1 VNDSPSK
8 PSNWAPASWRD
19 RPIQQQPPW
28 PEVGAL
34 NAALDEVRSLP
45 PLVNHGEVD
54 SLRTHL
60 AEAAA
65 GKAFLLQGGDCAER
79 FADCTKTVIEAK
91 LKILLQMS
99 LVLTWGARIPVI
111 RVGRM
116 AGQFAKPRSNDTE
129 IIDGTEMPSYRG
141 DNVNDIT
148 TDIAAR
154 QPDPQ
159 RLVKAYHHSAA
170 TLNYARALVDGGFA
184 DLHHPQHW
192 DLGVVRSQ
200 SHRAEYEDMVD
211 RIRDAIEFVESTGV
225 RGTGALRTVE
235 LFSSH
240 EGLLLDYEEAFTEKV
255 GDKWYNL
262 GAHFLWIGDR
272 TRNLGDA
279 HLEYF
284 RGIEN
289 PIGIKVGKQMQPK
302 ELVEIIREVEPAN
315 RPGRITLISRI
326 GAADVREALPPL
338 IAAVREAGQQVAWS
352 CDPMHG
358 NTTTTAV
365 ADGGLKTRNYDRILE
380 ELEAAFE
387 LHAAQGGQLA
397 GVHFELTGED
407 VTECTGGPQK
417 LSEADLSRSYETYC
431 DPRLNY
437 AQSLEMALRIAQRLQ
452 TRRKNGSA

>member
-1 VNDSPSK
+1 MSNS
-8 PSNWAPASWRD
+8 PSNWTPDSWRA
-19 RPIQQQPPW
+19 RPIQQQPLW
-28 PEVGAL
+28 PDADAL
-34 NAALDEVRSLP
+34 QTTLDEVRALP

-54 SLRTHL
+54 TLRAHL
-60 AEAAA
+60 TEAAR

-79 FADCTKTVIEAK
+79 FADCTKTAIEAK

-99 LVLTWGARIPVI
+99 LVLTWGARIPII

-116 AGQFAKPRSNDTE
+116 AGQFAKPRSSDTE
-129 IIDGTEMPSYRG
+129 TINGTEMPSYRG
-141 DNVNDIT
+141 DNVNAIT
-148 TDIAAR
+148 PDLAAR
-154 QPDPQ
+154 QPDPL
-159 RLVKAYHHSAA
+159 RLVKAYHLSAA

-192 DLGVVRSQ
+192 DLGFVRSQ
-200 SHRAEYEDMVD
+200 SHRAEYEDMVE
-211 RIRDAIEFVESTGV
+211 RIRDAIDFLESTGV
-225 RGTGALRTVE
+225 RGTSALRTVE

-240 EGLLLDYEEAFTEKV
+240 EGLLLDYEEALTEKV
-255 GDKWYNL
+255 GDRYYNL

-289 PIGIKVGKQMQPK
+289 PIGIKVGKQMQPN
-302 ELVEIIREVEPAN
+302 ELVEIINEVEPAN
-315 RPGRITLISRI
+315 RAGRITLISRI

-338 IAAVREAGQQVAWS
+338 IAAVREAGRNVAWS

-358 NTTTTAV
+358 NTTTT
-365 ADGGLKTRNYDRILE
+365 DSGLKTRDYDCILA

-387 LHAAQGGQLA
+387 LHANQGGQLA

-407 VTECTGGPQK
+407 VTECTGGPQE

-437 AQSLEMALRIAQRLQ
+437 AQSLELALRIAQRLQ
-452 TRRKNGSA
+452 SRRKNGDA

>member
-1 VNDSPSK
+1 MSNS
-8 PSNWAPASWRD
+8 PSNWTPDSWRA
-19 RPIQQQPPW
+19 RPIQQQPLW
-28 PEVGAL
+28 PDADAL
-34 NAALDEVRSLP
+34 QTTLDEVRALP

-54 SLRTHL
+54 TLRAHL
-60 AEAAA
+60 AEAAR

-79 FADCTKTVIEAK
+79 FADCTKTAIEAK

-99 LVLTWGARIPVI
+99 LVLTWGARIPII

-116 AGQFAKPRSNDTE
+116 AGQFAKPRSSDTE
-129 IIDGTEMPSYRG
+129 TIDGTEMPSYRG
-141 DNVNDIT
+141 DNVNAIT
-148 TDIAAR
+148 PDLAAR

-159 RLVKAYHHSAA
+159 RLMKAYHLSAA

-192 DLGVVRSQ
+192 DLGFVRSQ
-200 SHRAEYEDMVD
+200 SHRAEYEDMVE
-211 RIRDAIEFVESTGV
+211 RIRDAIDFLESTGV
-225 RGTGALRTVE
+225 RGTSALRTVE

-240 EGLLLDYEEAFTEKV
+240 EGLLLDYEEALTEKV
-255 GDKWYNL
+255 GDRYYNL

-289 PIGIKVGKQMQPK
+289 PIGIKVGKQMQPN
-302 ELVEIIREVEPAN
+302 ELVEIINEVEPAN
-315 RPGRITLISRI
+315 RAGRITLISRI

-338 IAAVREAGQQVAWS
+338 IAAVREAGRNVAWS

-358 NTTTTAV
+358 NTTTT
-365 ADGGLKTRNYDRILE
+365 DSGLKTRDYDCILA

-387 LHAAQGGQLA
+387 LHANQGGQLA
-397 GVHFELTGED
+397 GVHFELTGEN
-407 VTECTGGPQK
+407 VTECTGGPQE

-437 AQSLEMALRIAQRLQ
+437 AQSLELALRIAQRLQ
-452 TRRKNGSA
+452 SRRKNGDA

>member
-1 VNDSPSK
+1 MSNS
-8 PSNWAPASWRD
+8 PSNWTPDSWRA
-19 RPIQQQPPW
+19 RPIQQQPLW
-28 PEVGAL
+28 PDDGAL
-34 NAALDEVRSLP
+34 QTTLDEVRALP

-54 SLRTHL
+54 TLRAHL
-60 AEAAA
+60 AEAAR

-79 FADCTKTVIEAK
+79 FADCTKTAIEAK

-99 LVLTWGARIPVI
+99 LVLTWGARIPII

-116 AGQFAKPRSNDTE
+116 AGQFAKPRSSDTE
-129 IIDGTEMPSYRG
+129 TIDGTEMPSYRG
-141 DNVNDIT
+141 DNVNAIT
-148 TDIAAR
+148 PDLAAR

-159 RLVKAYHHSAA
+159 RLVKAYHLSAA

-192 DLGVVRSQ
+192 DLGFVRSQ
-200 SHRAEYEDMVD
+200 SHRAEYEDMVE
-211 RIRDAIEFVESTGV
+211 RIRDAIDFLESTGV
-225 RGTGALRTVE
+225 RGTSALRTVE

-240 EGLLLDYEEAFTEKV
+240 EGLLLDYEEALTEKV
-255 GDKWYNL
+255 GDRYYNL

-289 PIGIKVGKQMQPK
+289 PIGIKVGKQMQPN
-302 ELVEIIREVEPAN
+302 ELVEIINEVEPAN
-315 RPGRITLISRI
+315 RAGRITLISRI

-338 IAAVREAGQQVAWS
+338 IAAVREAGRNVAWS

-358 NTTTTAV
+358 NTTTT
-365 ADGGLKTRNYDRILE
+365 DSGLKTRDYDCILA

-387 LHAAQGGQLA
+387 LHANQGGQLA

-407 VTECTGGPQK
+407 VTECTGGPQE

-437 AQSLEMALRIAQRLQ
+437 AQSLELSLRIAQRLQ
-452 TRRKNGSA
+452 SRRKNGDA

>member
-1 VNDSPSK
+1 MSNS
-8 PSNWAPASWRD
+8 PSNWTPDSWRA
-19 RPIQQQPPW
+19 RPIQQQPLW
-28 PEVGAL
+28 PDADAL
-34 NAALDEVRSLP
+34 QTTLDEVRALP

-54 SLRTHL
+54 TLRAHL
-60 AEAAA
+60 AEAAR

-79 FADCTKTVIEAK
+79 FADCTKTAIEAK

-99 LVLTWGARIPVI
+99 LVLTWGARIPII

-116 AGQFAKPRSNDTE
+116 AGQFAKPRSSDTE
-129 IIDGTEMPSYRG
+129 TIDGTEMPSYRG
-141 DNVNDIT
+141 DNVNAIT
-148 TDIAAR
+148 PDLAAR

-159 RLVKAYHHSAA
+159 RLVKAYHLSAA

-192 DLGVVRSQ
+192 DLGFVRSQ
-200 SHRAEYEDMVD
+200 SHRAEYEDMVE
-211 RIRDAIEFVESTGV
+211 RIRVAFDFLVSTGV

-240 EGLLLDYEEAFTEKV
+240 EGLLLDYEEALTEKV
-255 GDKWYNL
+255 GDSYYNL

-289 PIGIKVGKQMQPK
+289 PIGIKVGKQMQPN
-302 ELVEIIREVEPAN
+302 ELVEIINEVEPAN
-315 RPGRITLISRI
+315 RAGRITLISRI

-338 IAAVREAGQQVAWS
+338 IAAVREAGLNVMWS

-358 NTTTTAV
+358 NTTTT
-365 ADGGLKTRNYDRILE
+365 DSGLKTRDYDCILA

-387 LHAAQGGQLA
+387 LHANQGGQLA

-407 VTECTGGPQK
+407 VTECTGGPQE

-437 AQSLEMALRIAQRLQ
+437 AQSLELALRIAQRLQ
-452 TRRKNGSA
+452 SRRKNGDA

>member
-1 VNDSPSK
+1 MSNS
-8 PSNWAPASWRD
+8 PSNWTPDSWRA
-19 RPIQQQPPW
+19 RPIQQQPLW
-28 PEVGAL
+28 PDDGAL
-34 NAALDEVRSLP
+34 QTTLDEVRALP

-54 SLRTHL
+54 TLRAHL
-60 AEAAA
+60 AEAAR

-79 FADCTKTVIEAK
+79 FADCTKTAIEAK

-99 LVLTWGARIPVI
+99 LVLTWGARIPII

-116 AGQFAKPRSNDTE
+116 AGQFAKPRSSDTE
-129 IIDGTEMPSYRG
+129 TIDGTEMPSYRG
-141 DNVNDIT
+141 DNVNAIT
-148 TDIAAR
+148 PDLAAR

-159 RLVKAYHHSAA
+159 RLVKAYHLSAA

-192 DLGVVRSQ
+192 DLGFVRSQ
-200 SHRAEYEDMVD
+200 SHRAEYEDMVE
-211 RIRDAIEFVESTGV
+211 RIRDAIDFLESTGV
-225 RGTGALRTVE
+225 RGTSALRTVE

-240 EGLLLDYEEAFTEKV
+240 EGLLLDYEEALTEKV
-255 GDKWYNL
+255 GDRYYNL

-289 PIGIKVGKQMQPK
+289 PIGIKVGKQMQPN
-302 ELVEIIREVEPAN
+302 ELVEIINEVEPAN
-315 RPGRITLISRI
+315 RAGRITLISRI

-338 IAAVREAGQQVAWS
+338 IAAVREAGRNVAWS

-358 NTTTTAV
+358 NTTTT
-365 ADGGLKTRNYDRILE
+365 DSGLKTRDYDCILA

-387 LHAAQGGQLA
+387 LHANQGGQLA
-397 GVHFELTGED
+397 GVHFELTGEN
-407 VTECTGGPQK
+407 VTECTGGPQE

-437 AQSLEMALRIAQRLQ
+437 AQSLELALRIAQRLQ
-452 TRRKNGSA
+452 SRRKNGDA

>member
-1 VNDSPSK
+1 MNHTATH
-8 PSNWAPASWRD
+8 WTPASWRAQ
-19 RPIQQQPPW
+19 PIQQQPPW
-28 PEVGAL
+28 PNAGAL
-34 NAALDEVRSLP
+34 QAALDEVRALP

-54 SLRTHL
+54 ALRAHL
-60 AEAAA
+60 AEAAR

-79 FADCTKTVIEAK
+79 FADCTKSAIEAK

-99 LVLTWGARIPVI
+99 LVLTWGARIPII

-116 AGQFAKPRSNDTE
+116 AGQFAKPRSSDTE
-129 IIDGTEMPSYRG
+129 TVDGIEMPSYRG
-141 DNVNDIT
+141 DNVNAIT
-148 TDIAAR
+148 PDLAAR
-154 QPDPQ
+154 RPDPK
-159 RLVKAYHHSAA
+159 RLVKAYHLSAA

-192 DLGVVRSQ
+192 DLGFVRSQ
-200 SHRAEYEDMVD
+200 SHRAEYEDMVE
-211 RIRDAIEFVESTGV
+211 RIRDAIDFLESTGV

-240 EGLLLDYEEAFTEKV
+240 EGLLLDYEEALTEKV
-255 GDKWYNL
+255 GDRHYNL

-289 PIGIKVGKQMQPK
+289 PIGIKVGKQMQPN
-302 ELVEIIREVEPAN
+302 ELVEIINAVEPAN

-338 IAAVREAGQQVAWS
+338 IAAVREAGQKVAWS

-358 NTTTTAV
+358 NTTTTES
-365 ADGGLKTRNYDRILE
+365 GLKTRDYDCILA

-387 LHAAQGGQLA
+387 LHAADGGQLA

-407 VTECTGGPQK
+407 VTECTGGPQE

-437 AQSLEMALRIAQRLQ
+437 AQSLELALRIAQRLQ
-452 TRRKNGSA
+452 SRRTAGTATPNR

>member
-1 VNDSPSK
+1 MSNS
-8 PSNWAPASWRD
+8 PSNWTPDSWRA
-19 RPIQQQPPW
+19 RPIQQQPLW
-28 PEVGAL
+28 PDADAL
-34 NAALDEVRSLP
+34 QTTLDEVRALP

-54 SLRTHL
+54 TLRAHL
-60 AEAAA
+60 AEAAR

-79 FADCTKTVIEAK
+79 FADCTKTAIEAK

-116 AGQFAKPRSNDTE
+116 AGQFAKPRSSDTE
-129 IIDGTEMPSYRG
+129 TIDGTEMPSYRG
-141 DNVNDIT
+141 DNVNAIT
-148 TDIAAR
+148 PDLAAR

-159 RLVKAYHHSAA
+159 RLVKAYHLSAA

-192 DLGVVRSQ
+192 DLGFVRSQ
-200 SHRAEYEDMVD
+200 SHRAEYEDMVE
-211 RIRDAIEFVESTGV
+211 RIRDAIDFLESTGV

-240 EGLLLDYEEAFTEKV
+240 EGLLLDYEEALTEKV
-255 GDKWYNL
+255 GDSYYNL

-289 PIGIKVGKQMQPK
+289 PIGIKVGKQMQPN
-302 ELVEIIREVEPAN
+302 ELVEIINEVEPAN
-315 RPGRITLISRI
+315 RAGRITLISRI

-338 IAAVREAGQQVAWS
+338 IAAVREAGRNVAWS

-358 NTTTTAV
+358 NTTTT
-365 ADGGLKTRNYDRILE
+365 DSGLKTRDYDCILA

-387 LHAAQGGQLA
+387 LHANQGGQLA

-407 VTECTGGPQK
+407 VTECTGGPQE

-437 AQSLEMALRIAQRLQ
+437 AQSLELALRIAQRLQ
-452 TRRKNGSA
+452 SRRKNGGA

>member
-1 VNDSPSK
+1 MSNS
-8 PSNWAPASWRD
+8 PSNWTPDSWRA
-19 RPIQQQPPW
+19 RPIQQQPLW
-28 PEVGAL
+28 PDADAL
-34 NAALDEVRSLP
+34 QTTLDEVRALP

-54 SLRTHL
+54 TLRAHL
-60 AEAAA
+60 AEAAR

-79 FADCTKTVIEAK
+79 FADCTKTAIEAK

-99 LVLTWGARIPVI
+99 LVLTWGARIPII

-116 AGQFAKPRSNDTE
+116 AGQFAKPRSSDTE
-129 IIDGTEMPSYRG
+129 TIDGTEMPSYRG
-141 DNVNDIT
+141 DNVNAIT
-148 TDIAAR
+148 PDLAAR

-159 RLVKAYHHSAA
+159 RLVKAYHLSAA

-192 DLGVVRSQ
+192 DLGFVRSQ
-200 SHRAEYEDMVD
+200 SHRAEYEDMVE
-211 RIRDAIEFVESTGV
+211 RIRDAIDFLESTGV

-240 EGLLLDYEEAFTEKV
+240 EGLLLDYEEALTEKV
-255 GDKWYNL
+255 GDSYYNL

-289 PIGIKVGKQMQPK
+289 PIGIKVGKQMQPN
-302 ELVEIIREVEPAN
+302 ELVEIINEVEPAN
-315 RPGRITLISRI
+315 RAGRITLISRI

-338 IAAVREAGQQVAWS
+338 IAAVREAGQNGAWS

-358 NTTTTAV
+358 NTTTT
-365 ADGGLKTRNYDRILE
+365 DSGLKTRDYDCILA

-407 VTECTGGPQK
+407 VTECTGGPQE

-437 AQSLEMALRIAQRLQ
+437 AQSLELALRIAQRLQ
-452 TRRKNGSA
+452 SRRKNGDA

>member
-1 VNDSPSK
+1 MSDTPA
-8 PSNWAPASWRD
+8 NWTPAAWRA
-19 RPIQQQPPW
+19 RPIQQQPLW
-28 PEVGAL
+28 PDDGAL
-34 NAALDEVRSLP
+34 QTALDEVRALP

-54 SLRTHL
+54 ALRAHL
-60 AEAAA
+60 AEAAR

-79 FADCTKTVIEAK
+79 FADCTKTAIEAK

-99 LVLTWGARIPVI
+99 LVLTWGARIPII

-116 AGQFAKPRSNDTE
+116 AGQFAKPRSSDTE
-129 IIDGTEMPSYRG
+129 TINGTEMPSYRG
-141 DNVNDIT
+141 DNVNAIT
-148 TDIAAR
+148 PDLAAR
-154 QPDPQ
+154 QPDPL
-159 RLVKAYHHSAA
+159 RLVKAYHLSAA

-192 DLGVVRSQ
+192 DLGFVRSQ
-200 SHRAEYEDMVD
+200 SHRAEYEDMVE
-211 RIRDAIEFVESTGV
+211 RIRDAIDFLESTGV
-225 RGTGALRTVE
+225 RGTSALRTVE

-240 EGLLLDYEEAFTEKV
+240 EGLLLDYEEALTEKV
-255 GDKWYNL
+255 GDRYYNL

-289 PIGIKVGKQMQPK
+289 PIGIKVGKQMQPN
-302 ELVEIIREVEPAN
+302 ELVEIINEVEPAN
-315 RPGRITLISRI
+315 RAGRITLISRI

-338 IAAVREAGQQVAWS
+338 IAAVREAGRNVAWS

-358 NTTTTAV
+358 NTTTT
-365 ADGGLKTRNYDRILE
+365 DSGLKTRDYDCILA

-387 LHAAQGGQLA
+387 LHANQGGQLA

-407 VTECTGGPQK
+407 VTECTGGPQE

-437 AQSLEMALRIAQRLQ
+437 AQSLELALRIAQRLQ
-452 TRRKNGSA
+452 SRRKNGDA

>member
-1 VNDSPSK
+1 MSNS
-8 PSNWAPASWRD
+8 PSNWTPDSWRA
-19 RPIQQQPPW
+19 RPIQQQPLW
-28 PEVGAL
+28 PDADAL
-34 NAALDEVRSLP
+34 QTTLDEVRALP

-54 SLRTHL
+54 TLRAHL
-60 AEAAA
+60 AEAAR

-79 FADCTKTVIEAK
+79 FADCTKIAIEAK

-116 AGQFAKPRSNDTE
+116 AGQFAKPRSSDTE
-129 IIDGTEMPSYRG
+129 TIDGTEMPSYRG
-141 DNVNDIT
+141 DNVNAIT
-148 TDIAAR
+148 PDLAAR

-159 RLVKAYHHSAA
+159 RLVKAYHLSAA

-192 DLGVVRSQ
+192 DLGFVRSQ
-200 SHRAEYEDMVD
+200 SHRAEYEDMVE
-211 RIRDAIEFVESTGV
+211 RIRDAIDFLESTGV

-240 EGLLLDYEEAFTEKV
+240 EGLLLDYEEALTEKV
-255 GDKWYNL
+255 GDRYYNL

-289 PIGIKVGKQMQPK
+289 PIGIKVGKQMQPN
-302 ELVEIIREVEPAN
+302 ELVEIINEVEPAN
-315 RPGRITLISRI
+315 RAGRITLISRI

-338 IAAVREAGQQVAWS
+338 IAAVREAGRNVAWS

-358 NTTTTAV
+358 NTTTT
-365 ADGGLKTRNYDRILE
+365 DSGLKTRDYDCILA

-387 LHAAQGGQLA
+387 LHATQGGQLA

-407 VTECTGGPQK
+407 VTECTGGPQE

-437 AQSLEMALRIAQRLQ
+437 AQSLELALRIAQRLQ
-452 TRRKNGSA
+452 TRRRNGSQ

>member
-1 VNDSPSK
+1 MSNS
-8 PSNWAPASWRD
+8 PSNWTPDSWRA
-19 RPIQQQPPW
+19 RPIQQQPLW
-28 PEVGAL
+28 PDADTL
-34 NAALDEVRSLP
+34 QTTLDEVRALP

-54 SLRTHL
+54 TLRAHL
-60 AEAAA
+60 AEAAR

-79 FADCTKTVIEAK
+79 FADCTKTAIEAK

-99 LVLTWGARIPVI
+99 LVLTWGARIPII

-116 AGQFAKPRSNDTE
+116 AGQFAKPRSSDTE
-129 IIDGTEMPSYRG
+129 TIDGTEMPSYRG
-141 DNVNDIT
+141 DNVNAIT
-148 TDIAAR
+148 PDLAAR

-159 RLVKAYHHSAA
+159 RLVKAYHLSAA

-192 DLGVVRSQ
+192 DLGFVRSQ
-200 SHRAEYEDMVD
+200 SHRAEYEDMVE
-211 RIRDAIEFVESTGV
+211 RIRDAIDFLESTGV

-240 EGLLLDYEEAFTEKV
+240 EGLLLDYEEALTEKV
-255 GDKWYNL
+255 GDSYYNL

-289 PIGIKVGKQMQPK
+289 PIGIKVGKQMQPN
-302 ELVEIIREVEPAN
+302 ELVEIINEVEPAN
-315 RPGRITLISRI
+315 RAGRITLISRI

-338 IAAVREAGQQVAWS
+338 IAAVREAGQNVAWS

-358 NTTTTAV
+358 NTTTT
-365 ADGGLKTRNYDRILE
+365 DSGLKTRDYDCILA

-407 VTECTGGPQK
+407 VTECTGGPQE

-437 AQSLEMALRIAQRLQ
+437 AQSLELALRIAQRLQ
-452 TRRKNGSA
+452 SRRKNGDA

>member
-1 VNDSPSK
+1 MSNS
-8 PSNWAPASWRD
+8 PSNWTPDSWRA
-19 RPIQQQPPW
+19 RPIQQQPLW
-28 PEVGAL
+28 PDADAL
-34 NAALDEVRSLP
+34 QNTLDEVRALP

-54 SLRTHL
+54 TLRAHL
-60 AEAAA
+60 AEAAR

-79 FADCTKTVIEAK
+79 FADCTKTAIEAK

-99 LVLTWGARIPVI
+99 LVLTWGARIPII

-116 AGQFAKPRSNDTE
+116 AGQFAKPRSSDTE
-129 IIDGTEMPSYRG
+129 TINGTEMPSYRG
-141 DNVNDIT
+141 DNVNAIT
-148 TDIAAR
+148 PDLAAR

-159 RLVKAYHHSAA
+159 RLVKAYHLSAA

-192 DLGVVRSQ
+192 DLGFVRSQ
-200 SHRAEYEDMVD
+200 SHRAEYEDMVE
-211 RIRDAIEFVESTGV
+211 RIRDAIDFLESTGV
-225 RGTGALRTVE
+225 RGTSALRTVE

-240 EGLLLDYEEAFTEKV
+240 EGLLLDYEEALTEKV
-255 GDKWYNL
+255 GDSYYNL

-289 PIGIKVGKQMQPK
+289 PIGIKVGKQMQPN
-302 ELVEIIREVEPAN
+302 ELVEIINEVEPAN
-315 RPGRITLISRI
+315 RAGRITLISRI

-338 IAAVREAGQQVAWS
+338 IAAVREAGRNVAWS

-358 NTTTTAV
+358 NTTTT
-365 ADGGLKTRNYDRILE
+365 DSGLKTRDYDCILA
-380 ELEAAFE
+380 ELKAAFE
-387 LHAAQGGQLA
+387 LHANQGGQLA

-407 VTECTGGPQK
+407 VTECTGGPQE

-437 AQSLEMALRIAQRLQ
+437 AQSLELALRVAQRLQ
-452 TRRKNGSA
+452 SRRKNGGA

>member
-1 VNDSPSK
+1 MSDSPS
-8 PSNWAPASWRD
+8 NWTPASWHT

-28 PEVGAL
+28 PDAGAL
-34 NAALDEVRSLP
+34 QTALDEVRALP

-54 SLRTHL
+54 ALRTHL
-60 AEAAA
+60 AEAAR

-79 FADCTKTVIEAK
+79 FADCTKSAIEAK

-116 AGQFAKPRSNDTE
+116 AGQFAKPRSSDTE
-129 IIDGTEMPSYRG
+129 TIDGTEMPSYRG
-141 DNVNDIT
+141 DNVNAIT
-148 TDIAAR
+148 PNAAAR
-154 QPDPQ
+154 TPDPQ

-192 DLGVVRSQ
+192 DLGFVRSQ
-200 SHRAEYEDMVD
+200 SHRAEYEDMVE

-225 RGTGALRTVE
+225 RGTSALRTVE
-235 LFSSH
+235 LFASH
-240 EGLLLDYEEAFTEKV
+240 EGLLLDYEEALTEKV
-255 GDKWYNL
+255 GDRFYNL

-289 PIGIKVGKQMQPK
+289 PIGIKVGKQMQPQ
-302 ELVEIIREVEPAN
+302 ELVDIIREVEPAN

-326 GAADVREALPPL
+326 GASDVRDALPPL
-338 IAAVREAGQQVAWS
+338 IAAVAEADQNVAWS

-358 NTTTTAV
+358 NTTTTAA
-365 ADGGLKTRNYDRILE
+365 ADGGLKTRNYDSILA

-387 LHAAQGGQLA
+387 LHAAA
-397 GVHFELTGED
+397 PAVHRNSPRPIFRA
-407 VTECTGGPQK
+407 VTKPT
-417 LSEADLSRSYETYC
+417 A
-431 DPRLNY
+431 
-437 AQSLEMALRIAQRLQ
+437 
-452 TRRKNGSA
+452 TRA

>member
-1 VNDSPSK
+1 MSNS
-8 PSNWAPASWRD
+8 PSNWTPDSWRA
-19 RPIQQQPPW
+19 RPIQQQPLW
-28 PEVGAL
+28 PDADAL
-34 NAALDEVRSLP
+34 QTTLDEVRALP

-54 SLRTHL
+54 TLRAHL
-60 AEAAA
+60 AEAAR

-79 FADCTKTVIEAK
+79 FADCTKTAIEAK

-99 LVLTWGARIPVI
+99 LVLTWGARIPII

-116 AGQFAKPRSNDTE
+116 AGQFAKPRSSDTE
-129 IIDGTEMPSYRG
+129 TIDGTEMPSYRG
-141 DNVNDIT
+141 DNVNAIT
-148 TDIAAR
+148 PDLAAR

-159 RLVKAYHHSAA
+159 RLVKAYHLSAA

-192 DLGVVRSQ
+192 DLGFVRSQ
-200 SHRAEYEDMVD
+200 SHRAEYEDMVE
-211 RIRDAIEFVESTGV
+211 RIRDAIDFLESTGV

-240 EGLLLDYEEAFTEKV
+240 EGLLLDYEEALTEKV
-255 GDKWYNL
+255 GDSYYNL

-289 PIGIKVGKQMQPK
+289 PIGIKVGKQMQPN
-302 ELVEIIREVEPAN
+302 ELVEIINEVEPAN
-315 RPGRITLISRI
+315 RAGRITLISRI
-326 GAADVREALPPL
+326 GATDVREALPPL
-338 IAAVREAGQQVAWS
+338 IAAVREAGQNVAWS

-358 NTTTTAV
+358 NTTTT
-365 ADGGLKTRNYDRILE
+365 DSGLKTRDYDCILA

-387 LHAAQGGQLA
+387 LQAAQGGQLA

-407 VTECTGGPQK
+407 VTECTGGPQE

-437 AQSLEMALRIAQRLQ
+437 AQSLELALRIAQRLQ
-452 TRRKNGSA
+452 SRRKNGDA